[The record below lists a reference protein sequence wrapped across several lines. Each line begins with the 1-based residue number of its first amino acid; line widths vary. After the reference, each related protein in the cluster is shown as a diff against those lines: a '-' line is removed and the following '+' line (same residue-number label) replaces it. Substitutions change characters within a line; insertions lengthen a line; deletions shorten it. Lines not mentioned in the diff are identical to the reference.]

1 MNELIKLENGEYG
14 LSKDV
19 ITTIIDIENEMK
31 KLKELQDNY
40 KDILLSK
47 MEEVN
52 ILKIDIPELTIT
64 RVPETTRETFDSKR
78 LKIDNPD
85 LYDEYI
91 NISPVKSSIRI
102 KVK

>member
-19 ITTIIDIENEMK
+19 ITTIIDIEREIN

-52 ILKIDIPELTIT
+52 ILKIDIPELSIT
-64 RVPETTRETFDSKR
+64 RIPETTRETLDSKSLR
-78 LKIDNPD
+78 ADMPEI
-85 LYDEYI
+85 YDEYVK
-91 NISPVKSSIRI
+91 ISPVKSSIRI

>member
-1 MNELIKLENGEYG
+1 MQELIKLENGEYG
-14 LSKDV
+14 LSNDV
-19 ITTIIDIENEMK
+19 ITTIIDIETEIK

-40 KDILLSK
+40 KEILLNK
-47 MEEVN
+47 MEEEN
-52 ILKIDIPELTIT
+52 IIKIDIPELTIT

-78 LKIDNPD
+78 LKKDNPD

-91 NISPVKSSIRI
+91 NISPVKSSIRV